1 MFSLT
6 SRKNIF
12 IEIGSELVCW
22 MILRGTKTDAS
33 AEKGREEFLESLNSS
48 HAMLEKKTLFGSSD
62 FLIKLRQKL
71 DKGI

>member
-33 AEKGREEFLESLNSS
+33 AEKGREKFLESLNSL
-48 HAMLEKKTLFGSSD
+48 HALLYKRIIY
-62 FLIKLRQKL
+62 LIPSIFCLRI
-71 DKGI
+71 DIG